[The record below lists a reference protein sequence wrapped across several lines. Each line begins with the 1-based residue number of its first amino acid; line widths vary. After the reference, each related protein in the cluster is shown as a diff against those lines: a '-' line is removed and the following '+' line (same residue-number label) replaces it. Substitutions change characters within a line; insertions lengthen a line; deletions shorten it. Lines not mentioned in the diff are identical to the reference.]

1 MCEPGTLLLIGSGLS
16 ALSAGLGGVMAYQQG
31 QAQAKL
37 ADRNAAM
44 ERNAAQEEMA
54 NTRTAALARYRE
66 IAKIKGQQRVAAAA
80 NGVGLDFG
88 TAADIVGDTDM
99 LGREDVGRIYQAGN
113 NAVKSRDIAASN
125 FSAQA
130 SMARSQATGALV
142 GGVLDMGSTV
152 LSGASQYEKM
162 KMDQR
167 WGATPR
173 LTSSARGTIASNPAI
188 F

>member
-1 MCEPGTLLLIGSGLS
+1 MCEPGTFFLIGAGLS
-16 ALSAGLGGVMAYQQG
+16 AASAGFGGLMAYQQG
-31 QAQAKL
+31 QTQAKL
-37 ADRNAAM
+37 ADRNASM
-44 ERNAAQEEMA
+44 ERNAAQEEMS

-130 SMARSQATGALV
+130 SLARSQTTGALV

-152 LSGASQYEKM
+152 LGGASQYGQIKEAYQWKNV
-162 KMDQR
+162 
-167 WGATPR
+167 WR
-173 LTSSARGTIASNPAI
+173 LAPNARETISANPGI